1 MVTIFHKLTKRIFL
15 IIKLNEVKYWKN
27 ITIVITLEELKYKLI
42 TKFFNK
48 LTKRK
53 KIRTRKIFSIE

>member
-27 ITIVITLEELKYKLI
+27 ITIVITLEESKYKLI